1 MSRKNCRISVF
12 TQKFGFWSER
22 NMDIW
27 NNMPPFLVFSYA
39 KSIAIKFWQLQNKI
53 EEKILIWKALFVIP
67 SIPTRN
73 YLFKVSNWS
82 KRITRENCSRLGKKP
97 LEQCQWRRSRVCIGL
112 YFKLSANYWLWT
124 GKGLL
129 GSYRKG
135 KHFWRQDQEY
145 HPLTCS
151 NLSVTKI
158 Y

>member
-22 NMDIW
+22 SMDIW

-82 KRITRENCSRLGKKP
+82 KRITCENCLRLGKKP
-97 LEQCQWRRSRVCIGL
+97 LEQCQWRRSRVCIVNCESISNFRL
-112 YFKLSANYWLWT
+112 IIDFEQAKVCWVHIEKVNT
-124 GKGLL
+124 FEGKI
-129 GSYRKG
+129 RNII
-135 KHFWRQDQEY
+135 R
-145 HPLTCS
+145 
-151 NLSVTKI
+151 
-158 Y
+158 